1 MIKIL
6 FIGDVVARV
15 GRRLVSKLLPDL
27 IKKHQID
34 FVIANGENA
43 THGRGLTF
51 HHYQELKNAG
61 VDVITLGNHYDDR
74 DEIRTFLDGSS
85 EIIRPLNLTHDYPG
99 VGSEVFDNGEV
110 RIRVTNILGTAFMD
124 EIVENPFV
132 SMAKLLEE
140 CPLDEIHIVDF
151 HAEATAEKRAFGYAF
166 DGKVTAILG
175 THTHIQ
181 TRDAMLLPKGTAYIT
196 DVGMTGPEPS
206 VLGVKPEII
215 IDRFYHGGKSFFD
228 YDNKASGVFS
238 AVILTIDKNSGQAL
252 KITPLYLLEDD
263 LHG

>member
-6 FIGDVVARV
+6 FIGDIVARV
-15 GRRLVSKLLPDL
+15 GRRLVKKLLPDL

-34 FVIANGENA
+34 FVIANGENT

-51 HHYQELKNAG
+51 HHYQELKQAG
-61 VDVITLGNHYDDR
+61 IDVITLGNHYDDR
-74 DEIRTFLDGSS
+74 DEIRTFLDGGSDV
-85 EIIRPLNLTHDYPG
+85 IRPLNLTRDYPG
-99 VGSEVFDNGEV
+99 VGSAVFDNGEV
-110 RIRVTNILGTAFMD
+110 RIRVTNILGMAFMD

-132 SMAKLLEE
+132 SLDRLLRD

-151 HAEATAEKRAFGYAF
+151 HAEATAEKKAFAYAF
-166 DGKVTAILG
+166 DGRVSAIIG

-181 TRDAMLLPKGTAYIT
+181 TRDAQILKKGTAYIT

-206 VLGVKPEII
+206 VLGVKPDII
-215 IDRFYHGGKSFFD
+215 IKRFWHGEQKFFD

-238 AVILTIDKNSGQAL
+238 GVILTFDKHTTQAI
-252 KITPLYLLEDD
+252 KITPLYLLENPA
-263 LHG
+263 HE